1 MRFFAFLF
9 FIIEAALIYVFVDK
23 FGFLNYFLEVLVS
36 GFVGIA
42 LLFNAGFSSLN
53 SPQMAFK
60 SFLGGNLFSQLGLS
74 FGGALLFL
82 PGILT
87 DVFGIAVVIF
97 SLIFKKNVAK
107 NESYQEFK
115 FQNFSERTPR
125 ENEGEIID
133 VEVIEEPKR
142 VK

>member
-1 MRFFAFLF
+1 MRFFTFLF
-9 FIIEAALIYVFVDK
+9 FLIEAIFIYLFVDK

-42 LLFNAGFSSLN
+42 LLLNAGFSSLN
-53 SPQMAFK
+53 SPQVTFK
-60 SFLGGNLFSQLGLS
+60 SFLSGNLFSQLGLS
-74 FGGALLFL
+74 LGGMLLFL

-87 DVFGIAVVIF
+87 DIFGIAVIVF
-97 SLIFKKNVAK
+97 SLVFKKNAAK

-115 FQNFSERTPR
+115 FQNFSEHGTKKDD
-125 ENEGEIID
+125 GEIID

-142 VK
+142 VN

>member
-9 FIIEAALIYVFVDK
+9 FLIEAIFIYLFVDK

-36 GFVGIA
+36 GFVGIV
-42 LLFNAGFSSLN
+42 LFLNAGSSSLN
-53 SPQMAFK
+53 SPQVAFK
-60 SFLGGNLFSQLGLS
+60 SFLSGNLFSQLGLS
-74 FGGALLFL
+74 FGGMLLFL

-87 DVFGIAVVIF
+87 DIFGIAVVVF
-97 SLIFKKNVAK
+97 SLIFKKNMAK

-115 FQNFSERTPR
+115 FQNFSQHAPR

-133 VEVIEEPKR
+133 VEVVEEPKR
-142 VK
+142 VN

>member
-1 MRFFAFLF
+1 MRFFVFLF

-23 FGFLNYFLEVLVS
+23 FGFLNYFFEVLVS

-42 LLFNAGFSSLN
+42 LLFNARFSSLN

-74 FGGALLFL
+74 FGGVLLFL

-133 VEVIEEPKR
+133 VEVIEEPK
-142 VK
+142 K

>member
-42 LLFNAGFSSLN
+42 LLLNSGFSSLN
-53 SPQMAFK
+53 SPQTAFA

-87 DVFGIAVVIF
+87 DVFGIAVVVF

-115 FQNFSERTPR
+115 FQNFSEHGSKKD
-125 ENEGEIID
+125 EGEIID
-133 VEVIEEPKR
+133 VEVVEEPKR
-142 VK
+142 VN

>member
-9 FIIEAALIYVFVDK
+9 FLIEAIFIYLFVDK

-42 LLFNAGFSSLN
+42 LLLNAGFSSLN
-53 SPQMAFK
+53 SPQVALK

-74 FGGALLFL
+74 FGGMLLFL
-82 PGILT
+82 PGSLT
-87 DVFGIAVVIF
+87 EIFGIAVVIF

-107 NESYQEFK
+107 NESYQECK
-115 FQNFSERTPR
+115 FQNFSEHGTKKD
-125 ENEGEIID
+125 EGEIID

-142 VK
+142 VN